1 MSFLR
6 YIFGPKLYMEYGLGS
21 SQINLM
27 WNIGFYTSPLLATFL
42 YRRGY
47 FVMDSITTLAKIST
61 SIGLIVIISMVMRGL
76 GRTQSASYTK
86 MIKAME
92 LLKSPKTEE
101 EGKRA
106 LRLFDFEFKSWA
118 VDFDVKT
125 IQSDDKKN
133 KVVLSKNSTRSFHLA
148 TIPCEIAA
156 YVAIHS
162 FGIRMM
168 YPGSIKL
175 LQSYMR
181 PMLVAGRA
189 KLIEEE
195 NGRRYK
201 VRTIDSNDIDTI
213 FVDNRIR
220 SSNGKTLVICSEGN
234 AGFYEIG
241 IMGTPL
247 SLKYSVLGWNHPG
260 FEGSTGKP
268 YPDEDKNAIEAV
280 VQFAI
285 YQLGFA
291 VEDIILYGWS
301 IGGYSSLWAA
311 SCYPDVKG
319 VILDATFDD
328 VLYLAQPRMPASL
341 SGIVRIAIREFCN
354 LNNAEL
360 AQNYH
365 GPISLIRRT
374 EDEVIAEDNQ
384 LETNRGN
391 FLALSILKYRYPH
404 IYKTAQLNRCKQI
417 LAKPIETRNFTTADD
432 ELCLNRLIIYA
443 SDQGKKYPMD
453 IGEDYSEDVRHSM
466 SDFLLRK
473 HFRDFK
479 STHCTQLPAEYFN
492 IPFDIPVEHGF
503 KAPEPQELKAACDEK
518 QLILQLARL
527 YVTSPERI
535 VLLLTSISLRNTCER
550 VSDILHN
557 INQTLTECVPLAH
570 DNLYMRLTCGLDY
583 FNTQICLNTMHS
595 DKSFLRIQRE
605 CISELHEDLLECEGP
620 PDWFEK
626 SNKEVVCEYYQDI
639 INCNYIKAAMLCGL
653 KPAVMLRTFTSEV
666 INRIL
671 TFKCKLSRSLP
682 YVDNPMPA
690 RGVEL
695 NFLNMFIL
703 TTLSILLFL
712 NL

>member
-6 YIFGPKLYMEYGLGS
+6 YILGPKLYMEYGLGTTQKMYEAGGLEKFGDQILS
-21 SQINLM
+21 TINLM
-27 WNIGFYTSPLLATFL
+27 WNIGFYTSPFLATFL

-86 MIKAME
+86 LMKAME
-92 LLKSPKTEE
+92 LLRSPKTEV

-106 LRLFDFEFKSWA
+106 LRLFDYEFKSWA
-118 VDFDVKT
+118 VDFDVKSL
-125 IQSDDKKN
+125 QSDDKKN
-133 KVVLSKNSTRSFHLA
+133 KAMLAKNSTRSFRLA

-156 YVAIHS
+156 YIAIHS

-181 PMLVAGRA
+181 PMLVSGRA

-195 NGRRYK
+195 NARRYK
-201 VRTIDSNDIDTI
+201 VRTIDANDIDTV

-220 SSNGKTLVICSEGN
+220 STNGKTLVICSEGN

-247 SLKYSVLGWNHPG
+247 ALKYSVLGWNHPG

-268 YPDEDKNAIEAV
+268 YPDQDKNAIEAV
-280 VQFAI
+280 IQFAI
-285 YQLGFA
+285 YHLGFA
-291 VEDIILYGWS
+291 VEDIIFYGWS

-311 SCYPDVKG
+311 SCYPEAKG

-341 SGIVRIAIREFCN
+341 SGIVRIAIREYCN

-391 FLALSILKYRYPH
+391 FLALGILKYRYPH
-404 IYKTAQLNRCKQI
+404 IFKTSQLNRCKQT
-417 LAKPIETRNFTTADD
+417 LAKPIEVRNLTTADD
-432 ELCLNRLIIYA
+432 DLCLSRLITYA

-453 IGEDYSEDVRHSM
+453 IGEDYTEEVRHQM
-466 SDFLLRK
+466 ADFLLRK

-479 STHCTQLPAEYFN
+479 STHCTQLPSEYFN

-503 KAPEPQELKAACDEK
+503 
-518 QLILQLARL
+518 
-527 YVTSPERI
+527 V
-535 VLLLTSISLRNTCER
+535 
-550 VSDILHN
+550 
-557 INQTLTECVPLAH
+557 
-570 DNLYMRLTCGLDY
+570 
-583 FNTQICLNTMHS
+583 
-595 DKSFLRIQRE
+595 
-605 CISELHEDLLECEGP
+605 
-620 PDWFEK
+620 
-626 SNKEVVCEYYQDI
+626 
-639 INCNYIKAAMLCGL
+639 
-653 KPAVMLRTFTSEV
+653 FT
-666 INRIL
+666 
-671 TFKCKLSRSLP
+671 
-682 YVDNPMPA
+682 
-690 RGVEL
+690 
-695 NFLNMFIL
+695 
-703 TTLSILLFL
+703 
-712 NL
+712 